1 MVTDRDRWRA
11 GLILVA
17 IVAIFALANGDLHL
31 QLPDRD
37 EPTPA
42 AVASA
47 APYADAG
54 PPATQA
60 SLTFRIGAQCTDGT
74 SSTATGSGA
83 CSWHGGVLRWMRSDC
98 PQHEVLAYVR
108 EGNLGTCRVGWEP
121 AA

>member
-1 MVTDRDRWRA
+1 MVTSRDRWRV
-11 GLILVA
+11 GLIGLAAMFVFF
-17 IVAIFALANGDLHL
+17 VANGDIHL
-31 QLPDRD
+31 QLGSDQ
-37 EPTPA
+37 PTPA
-42 AVASA
+42 AVAQA
-47 APYADAG
+47 APHADAG

-74 SSTATGSGA
+74 ASTATGSGA

-108 EGNLGTCRVGWEP
+108 QGNLGTCRVGWEP